1 MKKMAMAALLGCVVL
16 LSGCGVIP
24 KTNGLTAALTI
35 DQVSSAE
42 YVDNAVKP
50 LKKGEAKVRGIV
62 LFTNGD
68 ASIAAAMKNGGITK
82 IHHVDYK
89 VKNIFFMYSEQT
101 VIVWGE

>member
-1 MKKMAMAALLGCVVL
+1 MKKMAIVALLGCAVMF
-16 LSGCGVIP
+16 SGCGVFP
-24 KTNGLTAALTI
+24 KTNGINAALTL

-50 LKKGEAKVRGIV
+50 LKKGEATVRGIV

-68 ASIAAAMKNGGITK
+68 ASIAQAMKNGGISK

-89 VKNIFFMYSEQT
+89 VKNIFYVYAEQT
-101 VIVWGE
+101 VVVWGE